1 MRRSSDERQPGNGRN
16 EYLGGMR
23 NYLLCGCLVLAAACR
38 PTTPEAP
45 ARKTLSLQYIDSA
58 VKPGD
63 NFYKYANGKWLD
75 TATVPAT
82 ESGAGS
88 SL

>member
-1 MRRSSDERQPGNGRN
+1 
-16 EYLGGMR
+16 MR